1 MCLANNSSAFT
12 LATILIIFFFPF
24 LKSQSY
30 PLFLLSLKKK
40 VQILW
45 SLFLQ
50 WPLYPLSN
58 FICISLFHLISLWH
72 LSEPFSINR
81 IFLHHVCSLFK
92 GINVIAATFQI
103 CGIFKFDKTHSLTYA
118 LSSPQRM
125 LIISGYTCLA
135 SKAMHRSQRLP
146 YLGEDE
152 GKERTH
158 SRSIYLEQSLRHHL
172 TVTTTFCIITV
183 S

>member
-1 MCLANNSSAFT
+1 MMCLANNSSAFT

-30 PLFLLSLKKK
+30 SLFLLSPKKK

-58 FICISLFHLISLWH
+58 FICVSLFHLISLWH
-72 LSEPFSINR
+72 LSEPFSINW

-92 GINVIAATFQI
+92 GINVITAIFQI
-103 CGIFKFDKTHSLTYA
+103 CGIFKFDKTHSHLCTVQSTENA
-118 LSSPQRM
+118 DHIWLHMPGKQGNAQ
-125 LIISGYTCLA
+125 I
-135 SKAMHRSQRLP
+135 SKASLPRWGWRKRMHS
-146 YLGEDE
+146 
-152 GKERTH
+152 
-158 SRSIYLEQSLRHHL
+158 
-172 TVTTTFCIITV
+172 
-183 S
+183 